1 MTEVTRAQAVVLY
14 DAVRENGVVSPLVRA
29 SVLIALKNRGL
40 IYEHQEQGHRHT
52 NHLTNEGREV
62 GKAITHSAI
71 RKMK

>member
-1 MTEVTRAQAVVLY
+1 MAEMTRAQAVVLY

-40 IYEHQEQGHRHT
+40 IYEQQEGHRHT
-52 NHLTNEGREV
+52 NHLTEEGWEA
-62 GKAITHSAI
+62 GKAITHSTI